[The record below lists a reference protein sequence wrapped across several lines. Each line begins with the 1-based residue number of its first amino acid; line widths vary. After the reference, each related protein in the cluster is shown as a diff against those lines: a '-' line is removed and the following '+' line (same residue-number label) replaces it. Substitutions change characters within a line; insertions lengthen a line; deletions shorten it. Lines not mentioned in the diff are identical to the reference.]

1 MQVSSL
7 LSIPKKLNRLLT
19 KRQKI
24 FLFILLLLTIFLSLV
39 ETAGISAIMPF
50 ITVASNPDVLN
61 EGYYKY
67 AFDLFGFTDKN
78 AFIIFFGLV
87 IIIFYVFRSF
97 YNILYTYILNRYSL
111 GTYRILSLNLF
122 KIFCSI
128 PYKNFVQKNAGEIIQ
143 TINTETVKVS
153 RLLMFCL
160 QVFSELFTV
169 LLLYSLL
176 IIVNWRMSLILT
188 AILLVV
194 TLIVLVSLVEI
205 SRRQG
210 KKTTEAVLR
219 QSRILHE
226 AFYNYK
232 FIKLRGNERDF
243 YESYDSSARSAVR
256 ASIISTTLGVLPR
269 NFLENFGFSL
279 LICIIVF
286 ITWSMGT
293 PEVIIPVISMYALA
307 LYRMLPAITRMLSY
321 FNEIAFNYNALDL
334 YYNSMNQEVEKEDDI
349 KLDFKKSFTVDS
361 VDFKYNTGNDVLK
374 NTSLE
379 VIKGESIAITGESGS
394 GKSTLVDIIIGI
406 HKPNSGNL
414 YSDGVRITNENI
426 RSWRKKIGYIPQNIY
441 LFDGTVADNV
451 TFSAE
456 YNEERL
462 IESLKMA
469 NIWDFLLKNDGI
481 NTQVGEGGI
490 QLSGGQK
497 QRIGI
502 ARALYTNPEILV
514 LDEATSSLDNETESK
529 IMDEIYDLSRDKTL
543 IIIAHR
549 LSTVER
555 CNRKI
560 LLDNGAIIE

>member
-1 MQVSSL
+1 M
-7 LSIPKKLNRLLT
+7 
-19 KRQKI
+19 
-24 FLFILLLLTIFLSLV
+24 LLTIFLSLV